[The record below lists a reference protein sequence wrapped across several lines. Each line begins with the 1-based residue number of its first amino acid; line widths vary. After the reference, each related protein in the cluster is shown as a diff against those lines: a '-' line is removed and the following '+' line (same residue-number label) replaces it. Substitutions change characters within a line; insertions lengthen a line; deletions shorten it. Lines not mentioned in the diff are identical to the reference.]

1 MSEVSVYIV
10 ILSIHLLHRP
20 GMHSQTLNSVKS
32 RMDLSLPSTD
42 FSFRIPYKEH
52 KRTQD
57 IMGGSCLQN
66 NTLYKDLVLKCSPT
80 VFYTKTL
87 NNSKNIRTNI
97 GISLDQDSLSWP
109 WLMLTGKKRK
119 NDYGVSL
126 SSLYTPSSCWFSS
139 MNVSS
144 INFSNPSQIHLHH
157 WPLHCLVTITNYTF
171 ITEAHFFACEI
182 VFVWVK
188 TKEILSNYSETILWN
203 IL

>member
-1 MSEVSVYIV
+1 M
-10 ILSIHLLHRP
+10 LL
-20 GMHSQTLNSVKS
+20 GIQGL
-32 RMDLSLPSTD
+32 
-42 FSFRIPYKEH
+42 I
-52 KRTQD
+52 
-57 IMGGSCLQN
+57 QN
-66 NTLYKDLVLKCSPT
+66 NTLYKDLVLKCSTT

-87 NNSKNIRTNI
+87 NNNKNIRTNI

-203 IL
+203 ILWKHENHFSFMLFLIVAPDLPLSFPKRNKLYKRVFTKSALTRLFSSKQQL